1 MPAGTG
7 CEPGE
12 RAAMPT
18 TARNTRLPSCGGR
31 LIVGKKKEKDRPYRG
46 RRSRGN
52 RFLLVGSAADNR
64 VATRD
69 ASRRQQTPASS
80 VCNMPDNAI
89 GATQADSGNRI
100 DTSGGA
106 RLTDWKFSSPSPQ
119 LGYVE
124 GDGQQMEP
132 SWAGQIGEQ
141 ARTTTGEPGE
151 KKSRSSNWRCQG
163 ATEAL
168 LEHQSD
174 RL

>member
-31 LIVGKKKEKDRPYRG
+31 SIVGKKKKKTG
-46 RRSRGN
+46 RIEV
-52 RFLLVGSAADNR
+52 VGAEEIGSCSWASAADNR

-89 GATQADSGNRI
+89 GCDTGGLGEWNRHEWRCEVDRLEVQFPLPPAWVCRRRQTADGAKLGRPNRG
-100 DTSGGA
+100 TSTDNNRRTWRKKIKVQQLALPRCHGGA
-106 RLTDWKFSSPSPQ
+106 TRAP
-119 LGYVE
+119 E
-124 GDGQQMEP
+124 
-132 SWAGQIGEQ
+132 
-141 ARTTTGEPGE
+141 
-151 KKSRSSNWRCQG
+151 
-163 ATEAL
+163 
-168 LEHQSD
+168 
-174 RL
+174 